1 MDLSKLQQ
9 DFVQALF
16 SGNVKADMEAASHY
30 VQAQGALSAVQR
42 VGIYRNSV
50 HGILNQHLVAL
61 YPVCRQLIGEQRF
74 DVLCDTFID
83 QQSPDTP
90 YLPEFGE
97 ALIGFLKQHAA
108 LKTLSWV
115 VDVAQ
120 LEWARHAAWHGANQP
135 VSDFAQLAQF
145 DEAQQAALCFALPQ
159 SAQLLHVST
168 AADEVWLAHQSQDI
182 QQISAQL
189 ATIQLNSETSLIICR
204 QGRGLQQSRL
214 TSMQWRFLQ
223 AIQQGV
229 TLEGLSSEFE
239 AALATLLAT
248 AVQQGWVRSFI

>member
-1 MDLSKLQQ
+1 MMDLSKLQQ
-9 DFVQALF
+9 DFAQALF
-16 SGNVKADMEAASHY
+16 SGDAKSDLG
-30 VQAQGALSAVQR
+30 AQGELSAAQR

-50 HGILNQHLVAL
+50 HGILSQHLAAL

-83 QQSPDTP
+83 QHSPDTP
-90 YLPEFGE
+90 YLPGFGE
-97 ALIGFLKQHAA
+97 ALVDYLKQHAA
-108 LKTLSWV
+108 FKTLSWV

-120 LEWARHAAWHGANQP
+120 LEWARHAAWHSANQP
-135 VSDFAQLAQF
+135 VSDFSKLAQF

-189 ATIQLNSETSLIICR
+189 ATIQLDSETTLIIWR
-204 QGRGLQQSRL
+204 QGRSLQQSRL
-214 TSMQWRFLQ
+214 TPVQWRFLR

-229 TLEGLSSEFE
+229 TLEGLSSGFE
-239 AALATLLAT
+239 AELATLLAT
-248 AVQQGWVRSFI
+248 AVQQGWVCSFI